1 MKAKFFLAAV
11 LVLALSIG
19 SAFAAP
25 IKAESNKATFS
36 QGSSNNNMPVHHW
49 HHHRHHHHHHMMH
62 H

>member
-25 IKAESNKATFS
+25 IKTEVNKAAS
-36 QGSSNNNMPVHHW
+36 VGSSNTTMPVHHW